1 MNNEIKINVPEGMEI
16 DKENSTFECIK
27 FKPKWIPKRG
37 DIAVVGDDYSSC
49 DQLILIAEYIGPS
62 DLVGFDIKPLALL
75 SSNGLS
81 IYDNS
86 RAYKLTLW
94 VKQEASASEKEQLI
108 KELNKKGYVYDPN
121 DPRIIYKKEKELPKT
136 WEEFCKNNP
145 MIKPNEYFVSTNSTI
160 TRGLFLRNTGERI
173 EDIDDN
179 LLPSKEYAEAM
190 FALCKLI
197 QLRDC
202 YNDGWKPDW
211 NISETKYNIYTR
223 CNKLEVGTVG
233 NVSFVLAFKTQKL
246 RDTFLYNFKDLIEQA
261 KLLL

>member
-37 DIAVVGDDYSSC
+37 DIVAAGDDHC
-49 DQLILIAEYIGPS
+49 QIILVGEYIKPS
-62 DLVGFDIKPLALL
+62 GIIGFDIKCLAVMDKRGALIL
-75 SSNGLS
+75 GKDLCNF
-81 IYDNS
+81 DF
-86 RAYKLTLW
+86 W
-94 VKQEASASEKEQLI
+94 VLEEASTSEKELFI
-108 KELNKKGYVYDPN
+108 KKLNEQGYVYDPD
-121 DPRIIYKKEKELPKT
+121 DPRVIYKKDELPKT

-145 MIKPNEYFVSTNSTI
+145 IKPNEVFINNGSSIINDVFGSN
-160 TRGLFLRNTGERI
+160 ERHKN
-173 EDIDDN
+173 IDAN

-190 FALCKLI
+190 LALCKLI

-211 NISETKYNIYTR
+211 NGVSNYYCIFYN
-223 CNKLEVGTVG
+223 KG
-233 NVSFVLAFKTQKL
+233 NIELFVRNTWSCVLAFKSKEL
-246 RDTFLYNFKDLIEQA
+246 RDEFYNNFKDLIKQA